1 MNKKYFLLTCL
12 AAFPFALTAQENNR
26 YEEIT
31 NPKLT
36 SINREPARS
45 TFTSYVTEAD
55 AVINDRKNGTFR
67 LSLNGKWKFHYVET
81 FADRPTDFMM
91 DRVDASRWPDINVPG
106 NWELQGFG
114 TPIYVNQP
122 YEFCSSGYPPY
133 WDKPNP
139 PYVPQEWNPTGTYR
153 REFTLPG
160 DWDDKEIFLSADGV
174 RGAAFYYLN
183 GKFVGMSKDAKTP
196 ARFNVSAIA
205 KKGKNV
211 IAIQIHRFSDA
222 NYLECQDFWRISG
235 IERDIYLYAQPQ
247 IHLTDFK
254 VESPLDENYRNG
266 ILKVKVQ
273 FTNESGQNSPFLVGY
288 RLLDKNDQQ
297 IAQSSTQVSGDQ
309 TEVEFT
315 KKTIQEPL
323 QWTAETPN
331 LYTLVVSLKR
341 PNGDVIEATSCK
353 VGFRTVEIKD
363 KQLLVNGQPIL
374 VKGVNYHEHN
384 ENTGHYVSEELMKKD
399 FELWKRYNVNTVRTC
414 HYPQQERFYEL
425 CDEYGIYVIDEANI
439 ESHGMGYDL
448 RVGGTLGNNPEW
460 LKAHMDRTINMFERN
475 KNYPSLTFWSL
486 GNEAGNGYNF
496 YQTYLWVK
504 NADKDIMNRP
514 VNYERAQWE
523 WNSDM
528 YVPQYPGADWLEN
541 IGKNGSD
548 RPVAPSEYAHAMGN
562 STGNL
567 WGQWQ
572 AIYKY
577 PNLQG
582 GYIWDWVDQGLLQ
595 KDKNGREYWAYGGDF
610 GVDAPSDGNFLC
622 NGLVNPDRG
631 PHPAMAEVKYVHQN
645 VGFEAVDAA
654 AGIFKITNRFYF
666 TNLKKYQIHYNVLAN
681 GKTIKGGKVSLDIA
695 PQASKEFTV
704 PVNGLKAQ
712 PGTEYFVNFSV
723 TTTEPEPLIPTG
735 YEIAYDQF
743 QLPIQAEKSIYKANG
758 PALKTTI
765 QGDEL
770 IVSSSKVNFVFNKN
784 SGLVT
789 SYKVDGTEYFKDGFG
804 IQPNFWRAPND
815 NDYGNSTPKRLQVW
829 KQSSKNFRITDATMT
844 AEDKAV
850 SLNVTYLLAAGN
862 LYVVTYKIYPNGIVN
877 VNAKFTS
884 TDMQPTETEV
894 SEATRMATFTP
905 GSDAARKAASK
916 LEVPRIGVRFRL
928 PAQMNNV
935 QYFGRG
941 PEENYID
948 RNHGTLV
955 GVYKTT
961 ADQMYFNY
969 VRPQENGHH
978 TDTRWIALSP
988 NKGNGLVLVA
998 DSLIGF
1004 NALRNSIEDFDSE
1017 EALPHPYQWNNFS
1030 PEEVANHDENAARN
1044 VLRRM
1049 HHVNDITPRDFVE
1062 VCVDMKQQGVGGYD
1076 SWGARPEPFHQ
1087 IPANR
1092 DYQWGFTLVPV
1103 RSANQANEAAKYDYR

>member
-160 DWDDKEIFLSADGV
+160 DWDDKEIFLSVDGV

-196 ARFNVSAIA
+196 ARFNVSTIA

-273 FTNESGQNSPFLVGY
+273 FTNESGQNSPFVVGY

-315 KKTIQEPL
+315 KKTIQDPL

-448 RVGGTLGNNPEW
+448 RVGGTLGNNP
-460 LKAHMDRTINMFERN
+460 LFMNAHLDRTMNMYERD
-475 KNYPSLTFWSL
+475 KNHPSVIIWSL
-486 GNEAGNGYNF
+486 GNEAGNGLNF
-496 YQTYLWVK
+496 YVTYNTLK
-504 NADKDIMNRP
+504 TLDSRP
-514 VNYERAQWE
+514 IQYERALLE
-523 WNSDM
+523 WNTDIYCPM
-528 YVPQYPGADWLEN
+528 YAPPSYLEKYARN
-541 IGKNGSD
+541 KEMT
-548 RPVAPSEYAHAMGN
+548 RPLILCEYAHAMGN
-562 STGNL
+562 SLGNFQDY
-567 WGQWQ
+567 WD
-572 AIYKY
+572 IIEKY
-577 PNLQG
+577 PILQG
-582 GYIWDWVDQGLLQ
+582 GCIWDWVDQGFAA
-595 KDKNGREYWAYGGDF
+595 KTDDGRKYWTYGGDY
-610 GVDAPSDGNFLC
+610 GENGTPSDGNFC
-622 NGLVNPDRG
+622 INGVVYPDRS
-631 PHPAMAEVKYVHQN
+631 VKPQTEEMGKVYQN
-645 VGFEAVDAA
+645 IKFLDFDKQTSTV
-654 AGIFKITNRFYF
+654 KIRNDFSF
-666 TNLKKYQIHYNVLAN
+666 TNLDKYDFYYIIRDHGKEVYRGKIENIHAAP
-681 GKTIKGGKVSLDIA
+681 GKTVTTGFLNGIPKEKQTTGDVRIEFYAAIKTAEPFLPAGTVIA
-695 PQASKEFTV
+695 REQTYVHTFYKKEATAQKPATSKEEGNLVAFFG
-704 PVNGLKAQ
+704 PDFKATFDKQ
-712 PGTEYFVNFSV
+712 
-723 TTTEPEPLIPTG
+723 
-735 YEIAYDQF
+735 
-743 QLPIQAEKSIYKANG
+743 
-758 PALKTTI
+758 
-765 QGDEL
+765 
-770 IVSSSKVNFVFNKN
+770 
-784 SGLVT
+784 SGLLT
-789 SYKVDGTEYFKDGFG
+789 SYLYKKHEYILNGQGPRPF
-804 IQPNFWRAPND
+804 FWRAPTD
-815 NDYGNSTPKRLQVW
+815 NDYGANLPVRLKAWKEASYQEPKAESFQVTPGSNATTIKVTYRFPQ
-829 KQSSKNFRITDATMT
+829 TDARW
-844 AEDKAV
+844 DI
-850 SLNVTYLLAAGN
+850 
-862 LYVVTYKIYPNGIVN
+862 TYKIYASGVIKVDNRFMAEGDQAPMIPRVGLRMQLPES
-877 VNAKFTS
+877 FTDL
-884 TDMQPTETEV
+884 T
-894 SEATRMATFTP
+894 
-905 GSDAARKAASK
+905 
-916 LEVPRIGVRFRL
+916 
-928 PAQMNNV
+928 
-935 QYFGRG
+935 YYGRG
-941 PEENYID
+941 PKENYRD
-948 RNHGTLV
+948 RRTSQFIGEYAIPV
-955 GVYKTT
+955 K
-961 ADQMYFNY
+961 DMYEPY
-969 VRPQENGHH
+969 VRPQENNHR
-978 TDTRWIALSP
+978 TDIYWCALTDKTQRGLLLIADRTFELNASNYP
-988 NKGNGLVLVA
+988 LESMDSGDTIDNGAPRTEKTNHRHLT
-998 DSLIGF
+998 DP
-1004 NALRNSIEDFDSE
+1004 
-1017 EALPHPYQWNNFS
+1017 LPEKMVDLFIDY
-1030 PEEVANHDENAARN
+1030 
-1044 VLRRM
+1044 RM
-1049 HHVNDITPRDFVE
+1049 
-1062 VCVDMKQQGVGGYD
+1062 MGVGGDD
-1076 SWGARPEPFHQ
+1076 SWGATAHEPYLIRPGKENA
-1087 IPANR
+1087 IE
-1092 DYQWGFTLVPV
+1092 YGFSLVPFDKK
-1103 RSANQANEAAKYDYR
+1103 EDYKYLIRQY

>member
-12 AAFPFALTAQENNR
+12 ATFPFGLTAQENNR

-273 FTNESGQNSPFLVGY
+273 FTNESGQNSPFVVGY

-448 RVGGTLGNNPEW
+448 RVGGTLGNNP
-460 LKAHMDRTINMFERN
+460 LFMNAHLDRTMNMYERD
-475 KNYPSLTFWSL
+475 KNHPSVIIWSL
-486 GNEAGNGYNF
+486 GNEAGNGLNF
-496 YQTYLWVK
+496 YVTYNTLK
-504 NADKDIMNRP
+504 TLDSRP
-514 VNYERAQWE
+514 IQYERALLE
-523 WNSDM
+523 WNTDIYCPM
-528 YVPQYPGADWLEN
+528 YASPSYLEKYARN
-541 IGKNGSD
+541 KEMT
-548 RPVAPSEYAHAMGN
+548 RPLILCEYAHAMGN
-562 STGNL
+562 SLGNFQDY
-567 WGQWQ
+567 WD
-572 AIYKY
+572 IIEKY
-577 PNLQG
+577 PILQG
-582 GYIWDWVDQGLLQ
+582 GCIWDWVDQGFAA
-595 KDKNGREYWAYGGDF
+595 KTDDDRKYWTYGGDY
-610 GVDAPSDGNFLC
+610 GENGTPSDGNFC
-622 NGLVNPDRG
+622 INGVVYPDRS
-631 PHPAMAEVKYVHQN
+631 VKPQTEEMGKVYQN
-645 VGFEAVDAA
+645 IKFLDFDKQTSTV
-654 AGIFKITNRFYF
+654 KIRNDFSF
-666 TNLKKYQIHYNVLAN
+666 TNLDKYDFYYIIRDHGKEVYRGKIENIHAAP
-681 GKTIKGGKVSLDIA
+681 GKT
-695 PQASKEFTV
+695 
-704 PVNGLKAQ
+704 
-712 PGTEYFVNFSV
+712 V
-723 TTTEPEPLIPTG
+723 TTGFLNGIPKEKQTTGDVRIEFYAAIKTAEPFLPAARSSHANRPT
-735 YEIAYDQF
+735 
-743 QLPIQAEKSIYKANG
+743 SI
-758 PALKTTI
+758 L
-765 QGDEL
+765 
-770 IVSSSKVNFVFNKN
+770 
-784 SGLVT
+784 
-789 SYKVDGTEYFKDGFG
+789 
-804 IQPNFWRAPND
+804 
-815 NDYGNSTPKRLQVW
+815 STRKRLRH
-829 KQSSKNFRITDATMT
+829 SSPPLLRKREIWWRSPVPTSKPPSTS
-844 AEDKAV
+844 KAV
-850 SLNVTYLLAAGN
+850 CSPP
-862 LYVVTYKIYPNGIVN
+862 IYTRS
-877 VNAKFTS
+877 TS
-884 TDMQPTETEV
+884 T
-894 SEATRMATFTP
+894 
-905 GSDAARKAASK
+905 
-916 LEVPRIGVRFRL
+916 
-928 PAQMNNV
+928 
-935 QYFGRG
+935 Y
-941 PEENYID
+941 
-948 RNHGTLV
+948 
-955 GVYKTT
+955 
-961 ADQMYFNY
+961 
-969 VRPQENGHH
+969 
-978 TDTRWIALSP
+978 
-988 NKGNGLVLVA
+988 
-998 DSLIGF
+998 
-1004 NALRNSIEDFDSE
+1004 
-1017 EALPHPYQWNNFS
+1017 
-1030 PEEVANHDENAARN
+1030 
-1044 VLRRM
+1044 
-1049 HHVNDITPRDFVE
+1049 
-1062 VCVDMKQQGVGGYD
+1062 
-1076 SWGARPEPFHQ
+1076 
-1087 IPANR
+1087 
-1092 DYQWGFTLVPV
+1092 
-1103 RSANQANEAAKYDYR
+1103 